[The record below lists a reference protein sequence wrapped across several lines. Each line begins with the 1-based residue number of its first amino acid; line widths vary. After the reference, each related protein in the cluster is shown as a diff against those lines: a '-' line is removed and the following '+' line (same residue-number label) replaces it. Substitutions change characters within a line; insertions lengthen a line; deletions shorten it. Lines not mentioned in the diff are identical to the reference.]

1 MQVMNWPKLQPLLAD
16 VDTLYTRLQYA
27 LLSAIQVLCAA
38 GARKV
43 VSRAEI
49 FLVMTQ
55 GTGSR
60 HYRHNFYTPP
70 CLEAGNG
77 RKTVQ

>member
-1 MQVMNWPKLQPLLAD
+1 MQVMNWPKLQSLLAD
-16 VDTLYTRLQYA
+16 VDTLYTRLKNA
-27 LLSAIQVLCAA
+27 LLSAIQALCAA

-49 FLVMTQ
+49 FQVMIQ
-55 GTGSR
+55 GTNSR
-60 HYRHNFYTPP
+60 HSRHFPYTLT
-70 CLEAGNG
+70 CFEAGYG

>member
-1 MQVMNWPKLQPLLAD
+1 MQGMNWLKLQPLLAD
-16 VDTLYTRLQYA
+16 LDTLNTRLQNV
-27 LLSAIQVLCAA
+27 LFFAIQALCAA
-38 GARKV
+38 GPRKV

-49 FLVMTQ
+49 FPVMTQ

-60 HYRHNFYTPP
+60 HYRHNFYTLT
-70 CLEAGNG
+70 CSEAGDG